1 MSPAT
6 SPGSGKPG
14 RAGGRRVVITGAGIV
29 SPIGNDMDSVKAA
42 LLEGK
47 TGVKLVPEWR
57 SVLGLRSHVAGVV
70 EGIDPKRIPRR
81 YRRTMGRMA
90 VLGTF
95 AAQDAAA
102 DAGLDEHTLT
112 SERTGIMLASTTGSP
127 AHYETFFGNYVSTG
141 GILGQEGTLFMRVMS
156 HTVAANV
163 AAVLGVRGRVLAPC
177 AACASS
183 TQAIGIGF
191 ETIKEGHQDVV
202 LCGGAEELHPVT
214 AGIFDVVHAASRNY
228 NDTPERTPRPF
239 DRDRDGLVVGEGAAV
254 VVLEEYNR
262 ARQRGARIRAELL
275 GWATGCDSRHMT
287 QPSKEG
293 MLLCMQQAARSA
305 GISATELDYICG
317 HATGTPLGDVAEAE
331 ATRAFAGDAVPISSL
346 KGYMGHTL
354 AACGSVEVICCLLM
368 LQDGF
373 LAPTRNLDNVAE
385 GCDGIAH
392 VREVTGS
399 SLRAVM
405 SSNFAFGGVNAS
417 LVLGKM

>member
-1 MSPAT
+1 MT
-6 SPGSGKPG
+6 RGPGDIGQ
-14 RAGGRRVVITGAGIV
+14 AARRVVITGAGIV
-29 SPIGNDMDSVKAA
+29 SPIGNDVDSVKAA
-42 LLEGK
+42 LLEGRS
-47 TGVKLVPEWR
+47 GIRPMPEWR
-57 SVLGLRSHVAGVV
+57 KVQGLRSYVAGAV
-70 EGIDPKRIPRR
+70 EGIDPKQIPRR

-102 DAGLDEHTLT
+102 DAGLDEQTLA

-127 AHYETFFGNYVSTG
+127 AQYETFFGDYVRTG

-183 TQAIGIGF
+183 TQAVGLAF
-191 ETIKEGHQDVV
+191 ETIREGHQDVV
-202 LCGGAEELHPVT
+202 LCGGAEELHPVA

-228 NDTPERTPRPF
+228 NDAPERTPRPF

-254 VVLEEYNR
+254 LVLEEYDR
-262 ARQRGARIRAELL
+262 ARRRGAPIYAELL

-287 QPSKEG
+287 QPGKEG

-305 GISATELDYICG
+305 GVAATELDYICA
-317 HATGTPLGDVAEAE
+317 HATGTLLGDLAEAE

-354 AACGSVEVICCLLM
+354 AACGSAEVICCLLM
-368 LQDGF
+368 LRDGF

-392 VREVTGS
+392 VREVTWAS
-399 SLRAVM
+399 PRVIM
-405 SSNFAFGGVNAS
+405 SNNFAFGGVNAS
-417 LVLGKM
+417 LVLGKV

>member
-1 MSPAT
+1 
-6 SPGSGKPG
+6 
-14 RAGGRRVVITGAGIV
+14 
-29 SPIGNDMDSVKAA
+29 MDSVKAA

-47 TGVKLVPEWR
+47 TGVKVVPEWR

-70 EGIDPKRIPRR
+70 EGIDPKQIPRR

-127 AHYETFFGNYVSTG
+127 ANYETFFGNYVSTG

-183 TQAIGIGF
+183 TQAIGTGF

-228 NDTPERTPRPF
+228 NDAPERTPRPF

-254 VVLEEYNR
+254 VVLEEYDR
-262 ARQRGARIRAELL
+262 ARQRGAPIRAELL

-287 QPSKEG
+287 QPGKEG
-293 MLLCMQQAARSA
+293 MLRCMQQAARSA

-317 HATGTPLGDVAEAE
+317 HATGTPIGDVAEAE
-331 ATRAFAGDAVPISSL
+331 ATRAFVGDAVPISSL

-354 AACGSVEVICCLLM
+354 AACGSAEVICCLLM

-373 LAPTRNLDNVAE
+373 VAPTRNLDNVAE

-399 SLRAVM
+399 SLRLVM

-417 LVLGKM
+417 LVLGKV